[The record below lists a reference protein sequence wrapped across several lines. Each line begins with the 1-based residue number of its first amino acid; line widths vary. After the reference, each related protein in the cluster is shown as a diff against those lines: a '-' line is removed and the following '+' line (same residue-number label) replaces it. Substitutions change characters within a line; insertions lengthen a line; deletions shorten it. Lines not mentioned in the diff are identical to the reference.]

1 MHVVAN
7 KFLDAPRNRLVQRE
21 DMDWIV
27 AGKTSRFGQRED
39 EGLLQPARRI
49 LENAAR
55 KTSLGDLIGLV
66 VPHALS
72 SVARG
77 RDE

>member
-1 MHVVAN
+1 MDGDGA
-7 KFLDAPRNRLVQRE
+7 A
-21 DMDWIV
+21 DWIV

-66 VPHALS
+66 VLHALS